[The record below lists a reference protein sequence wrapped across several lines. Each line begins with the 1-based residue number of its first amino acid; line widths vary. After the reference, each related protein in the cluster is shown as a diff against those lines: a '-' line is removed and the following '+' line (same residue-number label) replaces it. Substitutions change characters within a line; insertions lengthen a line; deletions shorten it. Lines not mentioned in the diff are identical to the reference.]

1 MDISKPTHPLNLENL
16 IEPFPKWIFGT
27 FMFFLFYHFQ
37 NNTFHQYIELCNTE
51 SIDFINIFL
60 VVNFSFSVNL
70 IYFALS
76 FRFHKRIKSCYFLF
90 RNIEFCFRILC
101 TLNVTDDANSNH
113 RIYLKS
119 LSVYVHYSYL
129 SFFSSKTNFILFAVE
144 T

>member
-76 FRFHKRIKSCYFLF
+76 FRFHKRI
-90 RNIEFCFRILC
+90 
-101 TLNVTDDANSNH
+101 NH
-113 RIYLKS
+113 VIFIPIYW
-119 LSVYVHYSYL
+119 
-129 SFFSSKTNFILFAVE
+129 ILFSYSVHFE
-144 T
+144 CHWWCQFQSPNLFKIFVCSCPLFIFEFFQQQN